1 MLLFRYRFVKRSG
14 ESTFRKNSTYINR
27 RRIGY
32 APPSVYS
39 EVSATYICF
48 FLPTVIDE
56 GLGKRMECF
65 YTVYVPFLPQHYR
78 DRVKTDSIAEEEL
91 KQAFVEWEEPARF
104 QDGNPNA
111 VQNYIYSKLKYDS
124 DQLGGLSLA
133 RGIYRIDIDS
143 YGEIRKVGTVKSC
156 GLPEWDRQVEEIIKG
171 MPRWTPAVSYSGK
184 GSYQNS
190 IWTVPVVFRG
200 DCQ

>member
-1 MLLFRYRFVKRSG
+1 
-14 ESTFRKNSTYINR
+14 
-27 RRIGY
+27 
-32 APPSVYS
+32 
-39 EVSATYICF
+39 
-48 FLPTVIDE
+48 
-56 GLGKRMECF
+56 MECF

-91 KQAFVEWEEPARF
+91 KH
-104 QDGNPNA
+104 
-111 VQNYIYSKLKYDS
+111 YSKLKYDS

-156 GLPEWDRQVEEIIKG
+156 CLPEWDRQVEEIIKG

>member
-1 MLLFRYRFVKRSG
+1 
-14 ESTFRKNSTYINR
+14 
-27 RRIGY
+27 
-32 APPSVYS
+32 
-39 EVSATYICF
+39 
-48 FLPTVIDE
+48 
-56 GLGKRMECF
+56 MECF

-190 IWTVPVVFRG
+190 IWTVPVVLGVIVSDLLLTVYCGCFLLTIPVISRPSVLYG
-200 DCQ
+200 RESSRQIPYIQIIQ